1 MEILF
6 YITLGTIIG
15 AILEAVISC
24 KDKIYGFIDV
34 DQHTGMC
41 KIRISS
47 EEIANRKNKKAI
59 FIINHDA
66 NISRE
71 EQSL

>member
-6 YITLGTIIG
+6 YITIGIIIG

>member
-6 YITLGTIIG
+6 YITIGTIIG

-41 KIRISS
+41 RLRISS

-66 NISRE
+66 NISRD

>member
-15 AILEAVISC
+15 AILEAVIDC
-24 KDKIYGFIDV
+24 KEKIYGFIDV

-66 NISRE
+66 NISRDK
-71 EQSL
+71 QSL